1 MKQVLSNSWTC
12 IYIPHINSVI
22 VCLFDQGNGDYL
34 TLVLAGRQARVFAGH
49 LFLDDSQSFDEA
61 DSV

>member
-22 VCLFDQGNGDYL
+22 VCLSDQGNGDYL
-34 TLVLAGRQARVFAGH
+34 TLVLGGRQEGAPISGRFSH
-49 LFLDDSQSFDEA
+49 LKEQVLSNPS
-61 DSV
+61 